1 MQEKER
7 TLKVLVEITEE
18 DYGGADTEDRIDE
31 KRRILQGAEVDSENL
46 RMFALYHVGSSK
58 IEKYVE
64 EKERNEEILHTRFH
78 VIHKA
83 KITIDRAARYRHKLK
98 IPAVTKQMNV
108 GGLLDS
114 RDHAFETIITESTP
128 NPEPT
133 QTYTNMTP

>member
-64 EKERNEEILHTRFH
+64 EKERDEEILHTRLH
-78 VIHKA
+78 VIHNA
-83 KITIDRAARYRHKLK
+83 KITIDRAARYRHKLQK
-98 IPAVTKQMNV
+98 PTVTKQMNV